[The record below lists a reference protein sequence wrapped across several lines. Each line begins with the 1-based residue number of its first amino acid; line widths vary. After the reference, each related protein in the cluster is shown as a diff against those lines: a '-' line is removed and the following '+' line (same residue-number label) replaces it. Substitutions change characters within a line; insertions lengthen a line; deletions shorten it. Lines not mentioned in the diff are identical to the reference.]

1 MPPVIDEKKCKSCGT
16 CVDVCAE
23 DVFFGSSGVNKDEGA
38 IPLVTHP
45 EVCYH
50 CYLCVLECTSEA
62 IRLVTP
68 MAMTVP
74 YK

>member
-1 MPPVIDEKKCKSCGT
+1 MPPIINEEKCRSCGT
-16 CVDVCAE
+16 CVNVCAE
-23 DVFFGSSGVNKDEGA
+23 DVFFGSKGFGKLDGE
-38 IPLVTHP
+38 IPIVSHP

-50 CYLCVLECTSEA
+50 CYLCVLECTSDA
-62 IRLVTP
+62 IRLMTP